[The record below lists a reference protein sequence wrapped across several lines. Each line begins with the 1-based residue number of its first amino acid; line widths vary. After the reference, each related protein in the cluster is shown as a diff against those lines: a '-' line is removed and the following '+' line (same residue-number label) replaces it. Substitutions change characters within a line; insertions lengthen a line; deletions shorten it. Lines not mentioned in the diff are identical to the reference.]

1 MGEPNDELMKS
12 LKVYSATKY
21 AKTRAEVEQE
31 IQDRWN
37 SANKAK
43 EEAEAETKREQNMPP
58 EPTEASKSPLSTKA
72 AQDSAPASSDAPSAS
87 EDASGGFLDKWLS
100 QKDD

>member
-1 MGEPNDELMKS
+1 MKS

-43 EEAEAETKREQNMPP
+43 EEAEAETNSKQNMPS
-58 EPTEASKSPLSTKA
+58 EPTEAPGSPLSSES
-72 AQDSAPASSDAPSAS
+72 AQDSAPASNDAPSAS